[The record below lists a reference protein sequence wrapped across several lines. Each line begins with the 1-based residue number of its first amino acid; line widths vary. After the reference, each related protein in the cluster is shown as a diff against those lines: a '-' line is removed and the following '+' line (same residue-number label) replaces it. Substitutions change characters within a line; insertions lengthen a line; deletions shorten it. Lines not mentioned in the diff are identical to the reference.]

1 MKRSMKRSFIFL
13 FCLLIFSKVL
23 HADNNESLNHY
34 SHKGHMHKEFV
45 KGEKFDI
52 NPDRFDSFASGLKQV
67 QIAIVNVNGMVCD
80 FCARGIEKSFSK
92 DMNLKKIDVDLSK
105 GKVLL
110 AYDLEKII
118 SFDEIKKLIVEN
130 GQNATGIKIIKL

>member
-1 MKRSMKRSFIFL
+1 MKRSFIFL

-92 DMNLKKIDVDLSK
+92 DMNLKKIDVDLSR

-110 AYDLEKII
+110 AYDIEKKI

>member
-1 MKRSMKRSFIFL
+1 MKRSFIFL

-110 AYDLEKII
+110 AYDLDKII

>member
-1 MKRSMKRSFIFL
+1 MKQSFIFL
-13 FCLLIFSKVL
+13 FFLLIFSKAL
-23 HADNNESLNHY
+23 YADNNSSSNQH
-34 SHKGHMHKEFV
+34 SHKGHIHKEFV
-45 KGEKFDI
+45 KGEKFNI
-52 NPDRFDSFASGLKQV
+52 NSDSFDLFVNGLKQV

-92 DMNLKKIDVDLSK
+92 DINLKKINVDLSR

-110 AYDLEKII
+110 AYDLEKKI

-130 GQNATGIKIIKL
+130 GQNATDIKIIKL

>member
-1 MKRSMKRSFIFL
+1 MKRSFIFL

-23 HADNNESLNHY
+23 YADNNESLNHY

>member
-1 MKRSMKRSFIFL
+1 MKISFIFL

>member
-1 MKRSMKRSFIFL
+1 MKRSFIFL

-130 GQNATGIKIIKL
+130 GQNATGIKIVKL

>member
-1 MKRSMKRSFIFL
+1 MKRSFIFL

-92 DMNLKKIDVDLSK
+92 DMNLKKIDVDLSR

-110 AYDLEKII
+110 AYDLEKKI
-118 SFDEIKKLIVEN
+118 SFDEIKKLFVEN

>member
-1 MKRSMKRSFIFL
+1 MKRSFIFL

-23 HADNNESLNHY
+23 YADNNGPSNHY

-67 QIAIVNVNGMVCD
+67 QIAIVNVNG
-80 FCARGIEKSFSK
+80 
-92 DMNLKKIDVDLSK
+92 LS
-105 GKVLL
+105 
-110 AYDLEKII
+110 
-118 SFDEIKKLIVEN
+118 LIH
-130 GQNATGIKIIKL
+130 I

>member
-1 MKRSMKRSFIFL
+1 MKRSFIFL

>member
-1 MKRSMKRSFIFL
+1 MKRSFIFL
-13 FCLLIFSKVL
+13 FCSIIFSKVL
-23 HADNNESLNHY
+23 YADNNESLNHY

>member
-1 MKRSMKRSFIFL
+1 MKRSFIFL

-110 AYDLEKII
+110 AYDIEKKI

>member
-1 MKRSMKRSFIFL
+1 MKRSFIFL

-105 GKVLL
+105 GKILL
-110 AYDLEKII
+110 AYDSEKII

>member
-1 MKRSMKRSFIFL
+1 MKISFIFL
-13 FCLLIFSKVL
+13 FCSLIFSKVL

-110 AYDLEKII
+110 AYDLEKKI

-130 GQNATGIKIIKL
+130 GQNATDIKIIKL

>member
-1 MKRSMKRSFIFL
+1 MKTSFIFL

-92 DMNLKKIDVDLSK
+92 DMNLKKIDVDLSR

>member
-1 MKRSMKRSFIFL
+1 MKRSFIFL

-92 DMNLKKIDVDLSK
+92 DVNLKKIDVDLSK
-105 GKVLL
+105 GKILL

>member
-1 MKRSMKRSFIFL
+1 MKRSFIFL
-13 FCLLIFSKVL
+13 FSLLIFSKVL
-23 HADNNESLNHY
+23 YADNNGPSNHY

-110 AYDLEKII
+110 AYDLEKKIN
-118 SFDEIKKLIVEN
+118 FDEIKKLIVEN

>member
-1 MKRSMKRSFIFL
+1 MKRSFIFL

-92 DMNLKKIDVDLSK
+92 DMNLKKIDVDLSR

-110 AYDLEKII
+110 AYDLEKKI

>member
-1 MKRSMKRSFIFL
+1 MKRSFIFL

-105 GKVLL
+105 GKILL

>member
-1 MKRSMKRSFIFL
+1 MKRSFIFL
-13 FCLLIFSKVL
+13 FCLLIFSKVP

-92 DMNLKKIDVDLSK
+92 DMNLKKIDVDLSR

-110 AYDLEKII
+110 AYDIEKKI